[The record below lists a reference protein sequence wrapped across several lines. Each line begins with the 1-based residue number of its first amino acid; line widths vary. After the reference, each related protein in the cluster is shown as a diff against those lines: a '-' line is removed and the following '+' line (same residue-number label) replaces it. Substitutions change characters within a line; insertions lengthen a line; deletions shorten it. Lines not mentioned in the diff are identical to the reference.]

1 MAAYSIYRH
10 KTNFQSLVPKDQTSD
25 FLTSY
30 PLFGF
35 ILGVLLSNFI
45 FLLWPEDGDRSSF
58 WNVVV
63 IVAWDDGYKSP
74 EEGVL

>member
-1 MAAYSIYRH
+1 MVKIYY
-10 KTNFQSLVPKDQTSD
+10 KTPSSSL
-25 FLTSY
+25 
-30 PLFGF
+30 
-35 ILGVLLSNFI
+35 
-45 FLLWPEDGDRSSF
+45 